1 MQCVQMEQRLR
12 ISYVVCQLL
21 LKILFYKRTDL
32 FVNDCKWGNS
42 YFEQRQNQ
50 HCFENLVPPYVWSTF
65 YRVTSFG
72 MLGFALFGKKKKKSP
87 VDCTWKKISPCGF
100 IVKND
105 FVFHSVTTSKNVRV
119 VSPAASDWEN
129 LGKPES
135 CSEIGWSHGSH
146 SWVYS

>member
-1 MQCVQMEQRLR
+1 MQCVQMEQRLY

-72 MLGFALFGKKKKKSP
+72 MLGL
-87 VDCTWKKISPCGF
+87 CTLGEKPTLW
-100 IVKND
+100 IVLERKYLPLWIDHEND
-105 FVFHSVTTSKNVRV
+105 FVFHSVTTSENVRSGFLPHLTGRIWV
-119 VSPAASDWEN
+119 NS
-129 LGKPES
+129 ES
-135 CSEIGWSHGSH
+135 CSEIGWSHAHTLG
-146 SWVYS
+146 

>member
-1 MQCVQMEQRLR
+1 MQCVQMEQRLS

-21 LKILFYKRTDL
+21 LKILFQKRTDL

-65 YRVTSFG
+65 YKVTSHSFG
-72 MLGFALFGKKKKKSP
+72 RLCFALFEKNTCGLYLKES
-87 VDCTWKKISPCGF
+87 ISLWIDHEKWLC
-100 IVKND
+100 ISCSVI
-105 FVFHSVTTSKNVRV
+105 SVTTSENVRV
-119 VSPAASDWEN
+119 VSPATSDWEN

-135 CSEIGWSHGSH
+135 CSEMGWSHGSH
-146 SWVYS
+146 SGV